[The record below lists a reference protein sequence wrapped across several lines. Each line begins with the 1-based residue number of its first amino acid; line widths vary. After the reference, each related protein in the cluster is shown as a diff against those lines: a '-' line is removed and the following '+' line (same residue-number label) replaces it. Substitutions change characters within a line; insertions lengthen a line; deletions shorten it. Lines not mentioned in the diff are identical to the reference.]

1 MAEVLERPQIETP
14 AEPKLATVAIVGLG
28 YVGLPVAV
36 AFGKERPTIG
46 YDLSKKRIENLRH
59 HVDATG
65 EVSTAD
71 LLAAK
76 HLKVTASSGEL
87 AQADFVIVAVP
98 TPINAARQPD
108 LAPLESASET

>member
-1 MAEVLERPQIETP
+1 MTEVIDRVLERPQTESA
-14 AEPKLATVAIVGLG
+14 AEQKLATVAVGGLG

-36 AFGKERPTIG
+36 AFGRQRPTLG

-71 LLAAK
+71 LLAAR

-98 TPINAARQPD
+98 
-108 LAPLESASET
+108 